1 MAAAEQDNPFIEF
14 LNRYRTAPA
23 LFVEEVLGNKP
34 DPWQRELM
42 DAVAKGHRRLSVAS
56 GHGCGKS
63 TAASWL
69 MLHYLLTRYPCK
81 IVVTAPTTNQLYDA
95 LMSELKSWI
104 KQLPDSLQELLEVK
118 AERVE
123 LKASPTEAFVSAR
136 VSRSE
141 TPESLAGV
149 HSDNVLLVA
158 DEASGIADTI
168 FQAASGS
175 MSGHNATTLLLGNPL
190 RSSGFFYDTHH
201 KLSSDWWYTRVDC
214 HDSPRVSK
222 EFISEMATRFGE
234 RSNQFRVRVEGK
246 FPLTDDDVVIGM
258 ELIESATTRDVA
270 LTKSQPITWG
280 FDVARFGTDASA
292 LCKRQGNTVLEPIKT
307 WRNLDLMELTGRLVA
322 EYEGIEDVLQ
332 RPTEILIDSIGL
344 GSGVVDRAMELGL
357 PVRGINVSEAPSMT
371 GTYRNLRA
379 ELWYRAR
386 DWFAKKDCFLPND
399 INLINELAMVRY
411 KFTSNGKLQ
420 IESKDEIKKR
430 SAGRS
435 PDLADAFVLTFAG
448 SSVTALG
455 GMKSVAWNK
464 PVKRNIP
471 RISSRH

>member
-1 MAAAEQDNPFIEF
+1 MPQANENPFEEF
-14 LNRYRTAPA
+14 LTRYYSAPA

-34 DPWQRELM
+34 DPWQRELLN
-42 DAVAKGHRRLSVAS
+42 AVAQGHRRLSVAS

-69 MLHYLLTRYPCK
+69 MLHYLLTRYPSK

-95 LMSELKSWI
+95 LMAELKSWI
-104 KQLPDSLQELLEVK
+104 KQCPQMLQDLLEVK

-123 LKASPTEAFVSAR
+123 LKASPTDAFVSAR
-136 VSRSE
+136 VSRAE

-149 HSDNVLLVA
+149 HSKNVLLVA
-158 DEASGIADTI
+158 DEASGIPDSI
-168 FQAASGS
+168 FQAAAGS
-175 MSGHNATTLLLGNPL
+175 MSGHSATTLLLGNPL

-201 KLSSDWWYTRVDC
+201 KLRSDWFCMRVDC

-222 EFISEMATRFGE
+222 EFIAEMAARFGE
-234 RSNQFRVRVEGK
+234 RSNQFRVRVQGL
-246 FPLTDDDVVIGM
+246 FPLADDDVVIGM
-258 ELIESATTRDVA
+258 ELIEAAVSRDVA
-270 LTKSQPITWG
+270 PTTKQPISWG
-280 FDVARFGTDASA
+280 FDVARFGADASA
-292 LCKRQGNTVLEPIKT
+292 LCKRQGNTVLEPVKT

-322 EYEGIEDVLQ
+322 EYESIEDPEQ
-332 RPTEILIDSIGL
+332 RPTEILIDAIGL
-344 GSGVVDRAMELGL
+344 GSGVVDRAQELGL
-357 PVRGINVSEAPSMT
+357 PVRGINVSEAPSMS

-386 DWFAKKDCFLPND
+386 DWFSKRDCHLPND
-399 INLINELAMVRY
+399 IELINELAMVRY

-430 SAGRS
+430 AAGRS

-448 SSVTALG
+448 SAVTAQSG
-455 GMKSVAWNK
+455 ASNISWNK
-464 PVKRNIP
+464 PLRRNIP
-471 RISSRH
+471 RISLRK